1 MIFESDRIIVR
12 KLTYSDIPI
21 ITGWWNNGQLMK
33 DMGFKDGL
41 GVTKK
46 CLYERFEKE
55 LNDQDSILES
65 RMYIILDKKR

>member
-41 GVTKK
+41 GVTKNVFMK
-46 CLYERFEKE
+46 DLRKSLMIRIAYWKAGC
-55 LNDQDSILES
+55 I
-65 RMYIILDKKR
+65 